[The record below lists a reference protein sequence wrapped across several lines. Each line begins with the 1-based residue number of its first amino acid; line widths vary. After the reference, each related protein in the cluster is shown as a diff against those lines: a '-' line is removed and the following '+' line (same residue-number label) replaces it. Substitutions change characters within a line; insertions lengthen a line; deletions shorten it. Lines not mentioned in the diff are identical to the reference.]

1 MLQYIYGY
9 ITGKLKLKTVKNSL
23 SFNGPAKES
32 RLLNYCIL
40 NLLTFNEKLTNNIRL
55 YANYIGSDKILVDM
69 SN

>member
-1 MLQYIYGY
+1 MLQWIYRY

-23 SFNGPAKES
+23 SFNGPAKQS

-40 NLLTFNEKLTNNIRL
+40 NLLTFNEKYPID
-55 YANYIGSDKILVDM
+55 ANYNGSDKILIDM